1 MRPGSGRDNIC
12 PRCLRRRLRRL
23 RPVLQAASFNG
34 ATKWIIMLITVMSRN
49 VSQRMGRDSGVWLL
63 LLLLTMAMQL
73 AICCRRCCLCCSS
86 GCCCCSCCCCI
97 KAPFN
102 CKLAHKIWSHCADV
116 QRAVYVMCAHLA
128 QHNKFQ
134 LFSLTSAAVRKM
146 LQLNNVIM
154 RGFNS
159 GSALVLKFKKE
170 EE

>member
-12 PRCLRRRLRRL
+12 PRCLRRRLSRRL

-73 AICCRRCCLCCSS
+73 AICCRRWCLCCCS
-86 GCCCCSCCCCI
+86 GCCCCCCRCSCCCCI

-102 CKLAHKIWSHCADV
+102 CKLAHKIWSHCAAI

-128 QHNKFQ
+128 RHNKFQ
-134 LFSLTSAAVRKM
+134 LFSLTSAAARKM

-154 RGFNS
+154 REF
-159 GSALVLKFKKE
+159 
-170 EE
+170 